1 MGLFSK
7 YDITLSYAS
16 FKSISSFRWLGIKF
30 VSIKFVGRNFNCF
43 LYLKKG
49 FWLYII
55 SQHS

>member
-16 FKSISSFRWLGIKF
+16 SKSISSFRWVGIKF

-43 LYLKKG
+43 LHKKLTK
-49 FWLYII
+49 FLII
-55 SQHS
+55 FS

>member
-30 VSIKFVGRNFNCF
+30 VSIKFVSIKFVGRNFNCF
-43 LYLKKG
+43 LY
-49 FWLYII
+49 
-55 SQHS
+55 